1 MVLQSLLTS
10 TSSQICTWVAEEK
23 TLLTPKHSWNAFSE
37 PRPTNI
43 FLYAGG
49 QRPWFLC
56 LWGIVYYAG
65 YRGQRIRE
73 YTVMGALCSTGS
85 LIEIQQDCFFRD
97 NAGRTFPII
106 NYNC

>member
-1 MVLQSLLTS
+1 MEYPFRIPSNQ
-10 TSSQICTWVAEEK
+10 
-23 TLLTPKHSWNAFSE
+23 H
-37 PRPTNI
+37 

-73 YTVMGALCSTGS
+73 NTVVRALCSTGS
-85 LIEIQQDCFFRD
+85 LIEIQQGCFFRD
-97 NAGRTFPII
+97 NADTERTVLII
-106 NYNC
+106 K